1 MEVQRINDAI
11 LKSIDNLISNSMVLS
26 FVRLLILI
34 FHQVSRR
41 FILING
47 GDSIKIKKK
56 KKKKQRDENS
66 KKLEA
71 RQNFINA
78 D

>member
-56 KKKKQRDENS
+56 KRNKETRTQRS
-66 KKLEA
+66 
-71 RQNFINA
+71 
-78 D
+78 

>member
-56 KKKKQRDENS
+56 KKKQRDESS

>member
-56 KKKKQRDENS
+56 KKETKRQELK
-66 KKLEA
+66 EA
-71 RQNFINA
+71 RS
-78 D
+78 

>member
-56 KKKKQRDENS
+56 RKKQRDESS

>member
-26 FVRLLILI
+26 FVHLLILI

-56 KKKKQRDENS
+56 KKKQRDENS

>member
-56 KKKKQRDENS
+56 KEKNKETRTQRS
-66 KKLEA
+66 
-71 RQNFINA
+71 
-78 D
+78 

>member
-26 FVRLLILI
+26 FIRLLILI

-56 KKKKQRDENS
+56 KKKQRDENS

>member
-56 KKKKQRDENS
+56 KKRNKETRTQRS
-66 KKLEA
+66 
-71 RQNFINA
+71 
-78 D
+78 

>member
-56 KKKKQRDENS
+56 KKKTKRREL
-66 KKLEA
+66 KEA
-71 RQNFINA
+71 RS
-78 D
+78 

>member
-34 FHQVSRR
+34 FHQVSQR

-56 KKKKQRDENS
+56 KEKNKETRAQRS
-66 KKLEA
+66 
-71 RQNFINA
+71 
-78 D
+78 

>member
-56 KKKKQRDENS
+56 KNKETRAQRS
-66 KKLEA
+66 
-71 RQNFINA
+71 
-78 D
+78 

>member
-56 KKKKQRDENS
+56 KKKQRDENS

>member
-26 FVRLLILI
+26 FVRLLII

-56 KKKKQRDENS
+56 KKETKRRELK
-66 KKLEA
+66 EA
-71 RQNFINA
+71 RS
-78 D
+78 

>member
-56 KKKKQRDENS
+56 KKETKRRELK
-66 KKLEA
+66 EA
-71 RQNFINA
+71 RS
-78 D
+78 

>member
-1 MEVQRINDAI
+1 MKVQRINDAI

-56 KKKKQRDENS
+56 KKKQRDESS